1 MYKQSYGV
9 KVRQAS
15 VISFNG
21 SWRGILKKKKT
32 RTRTRKEAESK
43 EEVAREKSEQSRG
56 HPLLRLTAV

>member
-21 SWRGILKKKKT
+21 CWRGILKNKK
-32 RTRTRKEAESK
+32 KEAESK

>member
-15 VISFNG
+15 VICFNG
-21 SWRGILKKKKT
+21 SWRGILKKKEK
-32 RTRTRKEAESK
+32 KGE